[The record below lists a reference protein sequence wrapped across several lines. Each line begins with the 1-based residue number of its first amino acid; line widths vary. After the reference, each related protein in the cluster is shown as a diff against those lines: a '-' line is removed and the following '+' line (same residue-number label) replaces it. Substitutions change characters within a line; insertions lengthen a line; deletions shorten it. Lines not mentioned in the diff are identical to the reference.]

1 MNIPLQ
7 LSIDPMKHTFW
18 IGAFA
23 TLASASSAFA
33 APAGLGFDVTARVSA
48 AGKNQLPAQTILAH
62 VVLSGSKARV
72 ETKGAGSRSVVLF
85 TPPFVYR
92 LLPDSR
98 AGVKWK
104 LSQASSTKFGGFD
117 PQQLLRNPSQIRA
130 ALLSGG
136 AKRTGVGVLG
146 GVPVE
151 VFEASK
157 PGQKFSRVRAWI
169 RRSDSLPLRLE
180 ATNGGLKVVASWSR
194 YTRLS
199 NVSAAQF
206 APPKGF
212 AIREMQN
219 PPTLPL
225 L

>member
-1 MNIPLQ
+1 
-7 LSIDPMKHTFW
+7 MKHTFW

-23 TLASASSAFA
+23 TLAGASSVLA

-48 AGKNQLPAQTILAH
+48 TGKNQMPAQTILAH
-62 VVLSGSKARV
+62 VVLSGSKARI
-72 ETKGAGSRSVVLF
+72 ETRGAGSRSIVLY

-104 LSQASSTKFGGFD
+104 LSQTRGNSFGGFD

-130 ALLSGG
+130 ALLSHG
-136 AKRTGVGVLG
+136 AKRTGVAVLNG
-146 GVPVE
+146 EPVE
-151 VFEASK
+151 VFDASR
-157 PGQKFSRVRAWI
+157 PDQKFSHVRAWI
-169 RRSDSLPLRLE
+169 RRSDSLPARLE

-199 NVSAAQF
+199 NVGAAQF